1 MIGDAFSC
9 IIFFIIQI
17 AGKLDRFLQGSFP
30 GLYESR
36 ATETRREE
44 EACDVA
50 SPCSD
55 AGACTSTE
63 ASGIQSCSVDRI
75 DSEGNGC
82 RGFFGCEHC
91 GKLVFMPV
99 ILNCGHMV
107 CLHHETSSHECP
119 CCKAQH
125 PVIGEDRKWHVSM
138 HVWDL
143 IKDAF
148 GEECEER
155 AREVSGVVGVDA
167 TMLLMASP
175 RTALLTCPQ
184 HADNNNNDDDNNDNE
199 RATDDVNVSD
209 SHSAHPR
216 TSINPAVESSGTL
229 QYFATLDALMDW
241 VQKNDFPH
249 FGVGCDV
256 CGQYPILGKRYK
268 CEDCPESVGFDMC
281 GTCFD
286 RNAECDNSLVVGRF
300 NQKHTAQHRM
310 ELVPPVIT
318 KLHTLKA
325 LHPELDFDRLM
336 ALIEM
341 SIHQEDSPG
350 DEEDEEMATRSIHS
364 PQSGGDD
371 DDGTMTDGSRMMRAR
386 GPRPHSGGNVS

>member
-1 MIGDAFSC
+1 M
-9 IIFFIIQI
+9 
-17 AGKLDRFLQGSFP
+17 GKLDRFLQGSFP
-30 GLYESR
+30 ALYESR

-44 EACDVA
+44 EARDVA

-55 AGACTSTE
+55 GAVCASMVESTS
-63 ASGIQSCSVDRI
+63 SVDPI
-75 DSEGNGC
+75 TSLDEC
-82 RGFFGCEHC
+82 RGFFRCEHC

-99 ILNCGHMV
+99 ILNCGHIV
-107 CLHHETSSHECP
+107 CLHHDHETSSHECP
-119 CCKAQH
+119 CCKAQY
-125 PVIGEDRKWHVSM
+125 PVIGEDRKWRVSM

-148 GEECEER
+148 REECEER

-167 TMLLMASP
+167 TSLLIASP
-175 RTALLTCPQ
+175 RTALLTSPDDTTTMNDN
-184 HADNNNNDDDNNDNE
+184 DNN
-199 RATDDVNVSD
+199 TVSD
-209 SHSAHPR
+209 SDTIRQQTAGVGP
-216 TSINPAVESSGTL
+216 VESRTI
-229 QYFATLDALMDW
+229 QYFAALDALMDW
-241 VQKNDFPH
+241 VQKNNFPH

-281 GTCFD
+281 GSCFD

-300 NQKHTAQHRM
+300 NQKHTPEHRM
-310 ELVPPVIT
+310 EFVPPVIT

-341 SIHQEDSPG
+341 SMEEDSQG
-350 DEEDEEMATRSIHS
+350 DGAEDEEMANQSIHS
-364 PQSGGDD
+364 TQSGDD
-371 DDGTMTDGSRMMRAR
+371 DHDGSGTMTDGSRMMRAR
-386 GPRPHSGGNVS
+386 GPRPHGNNNGNTF